1 MTPPPAAT
9 GAVEPPGSAARGP
22 RTLRRPLAGRL
33 ADRGYLALA
42 GASALAAVALVAY
55 LIAKTAQQTG
65 PVWDTFGV
73 LGFLTG
79 TEWIVSPAQGDPVF
93 GALPFIYGTVA
104 TSAIAMLIAVP
115 LAVGIALATTVFL
128 PRRTRGPVA
137 SLIDLLAAV
146 PSVVFGFW
154 GIVVLVPWANPGLE
168 WIAEHNLRFL
178 AIVTVLLAAAALA
191 SSGAALR
198 GVLGGAA
205 GLLAAV
211 IALTLAGVL
220 DAPFGLLEGP
230 VLSGSYVLAGLVLAV
245 MVLPIIT
252 AITREVLA
260 TVPRDQQEAALALGA
275 TRWEMVQH
283 SMLPWARSGIVGAS
297 ALGLG
302 RAMGETIALALV
314 LGNVPNIFG
323 SLVGPGSTAA
333 GVIALETGEAG
344 DLQLAALTAL
354 AIILFVLTMVVN
366 GIARL
371 LVRRGA
377 AGPGLLTRVMAR
389 RATGESVTGAA
400 PMPEPEDTPAARP
413 AVTVRVAEVSRERRI
428 RSRVSEIM
436 VFGAVAL
443 GVVPLAFVLGKIF
456 ISGIGLISWD
466 FLTEVQPTDPN
477 DVAGYG
483 IGNALVGTLILTGIA
498 TALAAPLGILTS
510 LFMSELAA
518 MGGRPRRVADG
529 IGFFVDVLLGMP
541 SIVAGLTVYLAIV
554 IPTQQFSAL
563 AGGIALAIVMFPIV
577 VRSSDE
583 VLRLVPHGLKEAALA
598 LGAPRWRTAWSV
610 VLPAAIPGILTGVV
624 LAIARA
630 SGETA
635 PLLFTSLGL
644 QTYSTA
650 LLEPISALPQLI
662 FTFTVQVRTDES
674 VEFAWAATF
683 VLVTFILMLNLIA
696 RLTAR
701 LANSR
706 ETR

>member
-1 MTPPPAAT
+1 
-9 GAVEPPGSAARGP
+9 
-22 RTLRRPLAGRL
+22 
-33 ADRGYLALA
+33 
-42 GASALAAVALVAY
+42 
-55 LIAKTAQQTG
+55 
-65 PVWDTFGV
+65 
-73 LGFLTG
+73 
-79 TEWIVSPAQGDPVF
+79 
-93 GALPFIYGTVA
+93 
-104 TSAIAMLIAVP
+104 
-115 LAVGIALATTVFL
+115 
-128 PRRTRGPVA
+128 
-137 SLIDLLAAV
+137 
-146 PSVVFGFW
+146 
-154 GIVVLVPWANPGLE
+154 
-168 WIAEHNLRFL
+168 
-178 AIVTVLLAAAALA
+178 
-191 SSGAALR
+191 
-198 GVLGGAA
+198 
-205 GLLAAV
+205 
-211 IALTLAGVL
+211 
-220 DAPFGLLEGP
+220 
-230 VLSGSYVLAGLVLAV
+230 
-245 MVLPIIT
+245 
-252 AITREVLA
+252 
-260 TVPRDQQEAALALGA
+260 
-275 TRWEMVQH
+275 
-283 SMLPWARSGIVGAS
+283 
-297 ALGLG
+297 
-302 RAMGETIALALV
+302 
-314 LGNVPNIFG
+314 
-323 SLVGPGSTAA
+323 
-333 GVIALETGEAG
+333 
-344 DLQLAALTAL
+344 
-354 AIILFVLTMVVN
+354 
-366 GIARL
+366 
-371 LVRRGA
+371 
-377 AGPGLLTRVMAR
+377 
-389 RATGESVTGAA
+389 
-400 PMPEPEDTPAARP
+400 
-413 AVTVRVAEVSRERRI
+413 
-428 RSRVSEIM
+428 M
-436 VFGAVAL
+436 VFGAVAV

-662 FTFTVQVRTDES
+662 FTFTVQVRTDDS

-683 VLVTFILMLNLIA
+683 VLVSFILMLNLIA

-701 LANSR
+701 LAQSR